1 MFSSWLPFFFYLFVF
16 VLPVCLLVCL
26 RATTTTTSGGSFA
39 NVACFVVSGDSS
51 FEFAPAKLRA
61 HKIIPKQHMQQLPPS
76 LLGLRFICT
85 NFSIKFF

>member
-1 MFSSWLPFFFYLFVF
+1 VISS
-16 VLPVCLLVCL
+16 
-26 RATTTTTSGGSFA
+26 SGGGS
-39 NVACFVVSGDSS
+39 VACFVVSGDSS
-51 FEFAPAKLRA
+51 FEFALAKLRA